1 MNSRGD
7 GGTSSVEILT
17 TDGQAMRQSIIY
29 LVSLLLR
36 VPFSLNDQLS
46 KRVTNSKATSS
57 IEKILNRIY
66 LEKRNH
72 LRNAKTK
79 KNYST

>member
-17 TDGQAMRQSIIY
+17 TDGRAMRQSIIY

-46 KRVTNSKATSS
+46 ERVTNSKATSS

-66 LEKRNH
+66 I
-72 LRNAKTK
+72 
-79 KNYST
+79 

>member
-46 KRVTNSKATSS
+46 ERVTNSKATSS

-66 LEKRNH
+66 I
-72 LRNAKTK
+72 
-79 KNYST
+79 